1 MNQSTLARTILV
13 AVALAGLAFFYAP
26 YLSPRWAISPW
37 GDTIYLT
44 GPLFCEISRSVK
56 AGAVP
61 LMNWSTFEAIDFNP
75 HVAPYYPFYLFNWL
89 DFCSPAAAAQ
99 AADTITVLHMGIFT
113 LTMASLIRAT
123 GTGFAAA
130 FGGAALAAT
139 LPNTFTIA
147 NFPTFITA
155 AAWLPM
161 AIEGLLRIYYRRD
174 YLLGVLLLAIGTSAM
189 LTAGP
194 GTNLLSALVLVGL
207 IMSVERLVHIL
218 RRKEFTFGFRLAC
231 GLAVAAGIT
240 ILLSLASTINL
251 FSHIGEI
258 IRWTRMGPVIG
269 KSGAANV
276 REILTEQLAWR
287 DLPQLLTP
295 VGVSY
300 AVGYY
305 LLGPAA
311 VLLALAGA
319 VSRWS
324 QPAVRVF
331 AIAIAVCVIVVFL
344 SPSRLVLLWTVIPGL
359 SHTRHLSLVATP
371 LAISIGVL
379 AGQGLAA
386 FAGAGMNLRRSRAI
400 LYAVSFAVLLTSVA
414 GPFAYGAL
422 KTSEAPS
429 YLAAIATL
437 TVVLFVATAA
447 MKPGSLRQLGA
458 ASLIVLQMAFV
469 HGTLQKSDGMPAVAK
484 SDLWRSINA
493 ALEQIR
499 ASDPDFGRIALHPSI
514 EGPDLSYLQAG
525 SAATYME
532 MSTFSHYTSPRI
544 YWKFVH
550 EIGLAGDSGFAGF
563 GGKYLLSVAA
573 LPESLGKELFRVGDV
588 RVYLLDHRRPF
599 VASLC
604 PKPGDITWPV
614 IPTPTILPAGQLPLL
629 DPATTAA
636 VEALRDGHRDCPGAD
651 EERVRFDRR
660 HNALDFVIPPGQ
672 ERFLVISVPPYES
685 WQLSAGGRSL
695 PLYNLKE
702 QQVVA
707 AIPPDVSGPAIL
719 AYRPARY
726 RILLKISQIAWVL
739 AILALVGAIA
749 WRTWR
754 PPVEP
759 AMAP

>member
-1 MNQSTLARTILV
+1 MHQSTLARTVLV
-13 AVALAGLAFFYAP
+13 ALALAGLVLFYAP

-56 AGAVP
+56 AAAVP

-89 DFCSPAAAAQ
+89 DFCSPRAAAQ
-99 AADTITVLHMGIFT
+99 AADTITVLHMAIFAM
-113 LTMASLIRAT
+113 TMTSLIRAT
-123 GTGFAAA
+123 GAGFAAA
-130 FGGAALAAT
+130 FGGASLAVT

-147 NFPTFITA
+147 NFPTFITV

-161 AIEGLLRIYYRRD
+161 AFEGLLRIYYRRD
-174 YLLGVLLLAIGTSAM
+174 YLLGILVLAIGTSAM

-207 IMSVERLVHIL
+207 IMTVERLVHIL
-218 RRKEFTFGFRLAC
+218 RRKEFTFGLRLTC
-231 GLAVAAGIT
+231 GLAAAAVIT

-251 FSHIGEI
+251 FGHIGEI

-276 REILTEQLAWR
+276 KEILTEQLTWQ

-295 VGVSY
+295 ISVNY

-311 VLLALAGA
+311 VLLALAGV

-331 AIAIAVCVIVVFL
+331 ATVVAVCVIIVFL
-344 SPSRLVLLWTVIPGL
+344 SPARLVLLWTVVPGL

-386 FAGAGMNLRRSRAI
+386 FSGAGMSLRRSRAA
-400 LYAVSFAVLLTSVA
+400 LWAAGFVVLLVSVA
-414 GPFAYGAL
+414 GAFAYGAL
-422 KTSEAPS
+422 KTSDAPS
-429 YLAAIATL
+429 YLAVIAML
-437 TVVLFVATAA
+437 TVALFAAIVA
-447 MKPGSLRQLGA
+447 MKPGPLRQWGA

-469 HGTLQKSDGMPAVAK
+469 HGTLQRNDGTPAVAK
-484 SDLWRSINA
+484 SELWRSINA
-493 ALEQIR
+493 ALERIR
-499 ASDPDFGRIALHPSI
+499 ASDPDSGRIALHPSI

-532 MSTFSHYTSPRI
+532 MLTFSHYTSPRI

-563 GGKYLLSVAA
+563 GGKYLLSIAA

-604 PKPGDITWPV
+604 LKPGDLTLPAD
-614 IPTPTILPAGQLPLL
+614 PTLGIAPAGQLPLL
-629 DPATTAA
+629 NPTVTAA
-636 VEALRDGHRDCPGAD
+636 IEALRDGHRDCPSA
-651 EERVRFDRR
+651 EERVGFDRR
-660 HNALDFVIPPGQ
+660 HSALDFAIPPGQ
-672 ERFLVISVPPYES
+672 ERLLVISVPPYES
-685 WQLSAGGRSL
+685 WQLSAGGRQL

-702 QQVVA
+702 QQIVA
-707 AIPPDVSGPAIL
+707 AIPSDISGAAIL
-719 AYRPARY
+719 SYRPARY
-726 RILLKISQIAWVL
+726 RILLRISQTAWVL
-739 AILALVGAIA
+739 AILALAGAIA
-749 WRTWR
+749 WRWR
-754 PPVEP
+754 HRAEP
-759 AMAP
+759 APAA